1 MATIKPGAK
10 KQSKYVSK
18 DKPTQEAM
26 ALGPTDNRS
35 NEEKQ
40 AAKEFQQISDV
51 LKVQSDNSNIMGK
64 STACATA
71 LWCLPNV
78 SCNAQISMNQATL
91 KAVDNNNKR
100 CFKPED
106 KEMEG

>member
-1 MATIKPGAK
+1 MVTSKAGAA
-10 KQSKYVSK
+10 KQSKNVSIE
-18 DKPTQEAM
+18 KPTQEAI
-26 ALGPTDNRS
+26 ALGPADNRS

-51 LKVQSDNSNIMGK
+51 LKVQSENINILGK
-64 STACATA
+64 STACAPE

-100 CFKPED
+100 CPKPD
-106 KEMEG
+106 DNIII